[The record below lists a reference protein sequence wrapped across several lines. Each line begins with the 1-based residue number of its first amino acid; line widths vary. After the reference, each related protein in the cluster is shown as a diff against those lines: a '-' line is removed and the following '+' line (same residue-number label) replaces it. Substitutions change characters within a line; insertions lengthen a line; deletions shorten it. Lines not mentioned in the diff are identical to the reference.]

1 MIAKGERAQQMVAV
15 EVAREQVDVEQAQ
28 VAVERQQLEN
38 RQQFAEAGIHLEI
51 QRLSIQ
57 ANRDVQI
64 EFAKSLA
71 SFLSSGH
78 MTLYGTPE
86 TATMMLDNMAK
97 GFGLRSMVDGFVNGS
112 SGNGTTDL
120 PIATNGTA
128 MTTDLVPTSN
138 GNGTH
143 SSGDAMGALLSQVG
157 GLLQPAIT
165 RLTNGAP
172 SSKPAP
178 TADEVARRIA
188 DDPALLAALRNALAT
203 AQTADEDEEA
213 MIARK

>member
-1 MIAKGERAQQMVAV
+1 M
-15 EVAREQVDVEQAQ
+15 
-28 VAVERQQLEN
+28 
-38 RQQFAEAGIHLEI
+38 
-51 QRLSIQ
+51 
-57 ANRDVQI
+57 

-71 SFLSSGH
+71 NFLASGH

-97 GFGLRSMVDGFVNGS
+97 GFGLRSMVEGFVNGANGNALPNPS
-112 SGNGTTDL
+112 SNN
-120 PIATNGTA
+120 ATI
-128 MTTDLVPTSN
+128 TTDLVTT

-143 SSGDAMGALLSQVG
+143 ASGDAVGALLSQVG

-172 SSKPAP
+172 STKPAP
-178 TADEVARRIA
+178 SADEVARRLA

-203 AQTADEDEEA
+203 AQTEDEEA
-213 MIARK
+213 EAVPTAALTRTGAARK